1 MDCNKLQNSDTI
13 YYVFKH
19 PNAVKHVQNIYDE
32 NFTVNPKNIIKP
44 VIATE
49 KIIAAKNKIIKQQI
63 SVESLIITEPAVE
76 THSIVI
82 SENSE
87 QPEHSEAAEIYIV
100 ESTGVNGVSTVTEAD
115 VKPVDA
121 WSFMVSII
129 DDTSSLYTPNMWRDA
144 IDSMKQ
150 KLIIFMTSGAGH
162 KKYGP
167 KKSRTILAWLTD
179 NKRGTPASSET
190 ALVIAHFISWLL
202 NTTVSSV
209 ETAKEIALWIMFRK
223 RGMWMIRANI

>member
-13 YYVFKH
+13 YYLFKH

-49 KIIAAKNKIIKQQI
+49 KIIADKNKIIKQKI
-63 SVESLIITEPAVE
+63 SVESLIITEPVIVE
-76 THSIVI
+76 EESTIVV
-82 SENSE
+82 SEKS
-87 QPEHSEAAEIYIV
+87 EHSEPAEIAIV
-100 ESTGVNGVSTVTEAD
+100 ESTGVTSVTEAD

-150 KLIIFMTSGAGH
+150 KLIVFMTSGAGH

-202 NTTVSSV
+202 NTTVSSI

>member
-13 YYVFKH
+13 YYIFKH

-63 SVESLIITEPAVE
+63 SVESLIVTEPAVE
-76 THSIVI
+76 THPIVI
-82 SENSE
+82 SEKSE
-87 QPEHSEAAEIYIV
+87 QLEHSTHSETTVIVNEVAEISEITTTSLV
-100 ESTGVNGVSTVTEAD
+100 
-115 VKPVDA
+115 PIDA

-129 DDTSSLYTPNMWRDA
+129 DDTSSLYTANMWRDA

-150 KLIIFMTSGAGH
+150 KLIVFMTSGAGH

-209 ETAKEIALWIMFRK
+209 ETTKEIALWIMFRK

>member
-19 PNAVKHVQNIYDE
+19 PNAIKHVQHIYDE

-63 SVESLIITEPAVE
+63 SVESLIITEPAIVE
-76 THSIVI
+76 EEHPVVI
-82 SENSE
+82 SEKPE
-87 QPEHSEAAEIYIV
+87 QLEHPEHHEPVEIAIV
-100 ESTGVNGVSTVTEAD
+100 ETTEEN

-121 WSFMVSII
+121 WTFMVGII
-129 DDTSSLYTPNMWRDA
+129 DDTSSLYTANMWRDA

-150 KLIIFMTSGAGH
+150 KLIIHF
-162 KKYGP
+162 KVD
-167 KKSRTILAWLTD
+167 LLTQ
-179 NKRGTPASSET
+179 
-190 ALVIAHFISWLL
+190 II
-202 NTTVSSV
+202 
-209 ETAKEIALWIMFRK
+209 
-223 RGMWMIRANI
+223 